1 MNKILLDG
9 AYSFIPPVP
18 DFQQIERKVD
28 QMENIKRGNIL
39 MSHHTI
45 MQEVNFFFLSR
56 LRGKQIK

>member
-18 DFQQIERKVD
+18 DFQQSERKVD

-45 MQEVNFFFLSR
+45 MQEVKFFFSAD
-56 LRGKQIK
+56 

>member
-45 MQEVNFFFLSR
+45 MQEVNFFYFQ
-56 LRGKQIK
+56 QIKRKTD

>member
-45 MQEVNFFFLSR
+45 MQEVNFFFSQ
-56 LRGKQIK
+56 QIKRKTD